1 MRYPP
6 TPKDFMDR
14 ELNFQLGQELQER
27 EMVDSAQGTQL
38 YRLRTQLLS
47 KGRSDYVLAKTDTM
61 SVRIKCYAQGGEN
74 VLHAHSGEDHT
85 FVVLAGEAHFFGE
98 HGEIAKLSRNEG
110 ILLPEGAFYRFQSCG
125 DEPLILMRV
134 GAINGDVTTQRL
146 GLEGESIP
154 GTSKANKHEDG
165 VPIDGLF
172 YE

>member
-1 MRYPP
+1 MNINTKISP
-6 TPKDFMDR
+6 
-14 ELNFQLGQELQER
+14 LNLDQELE
-27 EMVDSAQGTQL
+27 EKEPIESSPAPQL

-74 VLHAHSGEDHT
+74 VLHAHKGEDHT
-85 FVVLAGEAHFFGE
+85 FVVLAGKARFFGQQ
-98 HGEIAKLSRNEG
+98 GEIATLTRNEG

-125 DEPLILMRV
+125 HEPLVLMRV
-134 GAINGDVTTQRL
+134 GAIKGEVATQRL
-146 GLEGESIP
+146 GMDGESIP
-154 GTSKANKHEDG
+154 GKSKANKHEDG

>member
-1 MRYPP
+1 MTNTKISPL
-6 TPKDFMDR
+6 DV
-14 ELNFQLGQELQER
+14 EQELSEEQKSVNSSQEPQR
-27 EMVDSAQGTQL
+27 

-47 KGRSDYVLAKTDTM
+47 KGRSDTVLAKTDTM

-74 VLHAHSGEDHT
+74 VLHAHMGEDHT
-85 FVVLAGEAHFFGE
+85 FVVLAGAARFFGK
-98 HGEIAKLSRNEG
+98 HGEIGTLTRNEA

-125 DEPLILMRV
+125 DEPLVLMRV
-134 GAINGDVTTQRL
+134 GAIKGDVKTQRL
-146 GLEGESIP
+146 GLDGESIP